1 MREPFPLSIVDVK
14 CLGLK
19 PFSRLFDRSFNF
31 PRAALYFLLL
41 VQCTLERLSM
51 EGVCDKTFN
60 SSDRFFHYLGTMSVE
75 QVTVYCNM
83 LLMRSFKI
91 LWMNRWHHRRV
102 LLAIDTSDM
111 PYDGADSVYVHY
123 TIKKRGLKIN
133 KIKVLRF
140 ATICIVASKFKLTL
154 AIQPVRKKE
163 KMESV
168 VERLLLDVPRELRV
182 RAVLMDKGFYHTGVI
197 RTMEQHGFKYIIPVK
212 RYTEMDFL
220 YHIAEIADV
229 WRWKYTMN
237 RTGKKTRN
245 TLSFNVYL
253 CDMGVEDYTGFAS
266 NLDMDSKDF
275 DTLMQAYRYR
285 WNIENGY
292 KESKEHKIKT
302 NSRNH
307 GYRVLVY
314 VLSHLMMNLQNIAR
328 RNNRTTSESITVDQ
342 MKQIIRLLLTFKH
355 AMRRL
360 TKRLIV
366 VY

>member
-1 MREPFPLSIVDVK
+1 MREPFPPSIVDVK

-41 VQCTLERLSM
+41 VQCTLERLSL
-51 EGVCDKTFN
+51 EGACDKTYN

-75 QVTVYCNM
+75 QVTEYCNV
-83 LLMRSFKI
+83 LLRRSFKI

-111 PYDGADSVYVHY
+111 PYDGKDTEYVHY

-133 KIKVLRF
+133 KVKVLRF
-140 ATICIVASKFKLTL
+140 ASVCIVAGRFKITL

-168 VERLLLDVPRELRV
+168 VKRLVMDVPGELKV
-182 RAVLMDKGFYHTGVI
+182 RAVLMDKGFYYTGVFK
-197 RTMEQHGFKYIIPVK
+197 TMEQLGFKYIIPVK
-212 RYTEMDFL
+212 QYKEMDLF
-220 YHIAEIADV
+220 YHTAEVTGI

-237 RTGKKTRN
+237 QTKRKNRGDAYT
-245 TLSFNVYL
+245 FNVYL
-253 CDMGVEDYTGFAS
+253 QDVGVEDYMGFAS
-266 NLDMDSKDF
+266 NLDMDGRDF

-285 WNIENGY
+285 WNAENGY
-292 KESKEHKIKT
+292 KESKEYKIKT

-307 GYRVLVY
+307 GYRVLAY
-314 VLSHLMMNLQNIAR
+314 TISHLMMNLQNITR
-328 RNNRTTSESITVDQ
+328 RNNKNTLGITVDQ
-342 MKQIIRLLLTFKH
+342 MKEAFKLLLTFKH
-355 AMRRL
+355 ATKRL
-360 TKRLIV
+360 TKRLIII
-366 VY
+366 Y